1 MRYAIAAAAI
11 LGLAA
16 SVGAHADVY
25 RWVDSEGRVHYS
37 DRWVPGSELVKV
49 NRSRQS
55 PEAAAARAAA
65 EQNRLAVTSDRIAAQ
80 QEDARTAQ
88 AVRED
93 VAKAREEQCREARE
107 QYQKAIRARRIF
119 RTGKDGERE
128 YLSEAEADEYRMQAR
143 NEMLAACGSAN

>member
-16 SVGAHADVY
+16 SVGARADVY
-25 RWVDSEGRVHYS
+25 RWVDAEGRVHYS
-37 DRWVPGSELVKV
+37 DRWVPGSELIKI
-49 NRSRQS
+49 NRSWQS

-80 QEDARTAQ
+80 QAEERAAQ
-88 AVRED
+88 AVRQD
-93 VAKAREEQCREARE
+93 VAKAREEQCKEARE
-107 QYQKAIRARRIF
+107 QYQKAIRARRIY

-143 NEMLAACGSAN
+143 NEMQAACGSTS